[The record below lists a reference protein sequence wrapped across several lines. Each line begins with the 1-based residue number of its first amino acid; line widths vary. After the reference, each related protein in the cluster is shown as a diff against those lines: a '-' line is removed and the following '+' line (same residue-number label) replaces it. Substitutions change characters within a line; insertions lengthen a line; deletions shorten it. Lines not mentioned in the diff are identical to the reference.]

1 MDILAESHWALVHP
15 LQSMSKGSYRALVF
29 VVLWVGFGSTYLL
42 KKPLGVIKS
51 DIANDLHLTKFELG
65 MLDTALLLP
74 YAAMQ
79 VFLAPLADHLGPR
92 KTMASCLFSAG
103 LSMIFFGLTSSFHLT
118 LLMLFLCGTSL
129 APTWPSCSKALASFF
144 NKNQDT
150 IFGIFST
157 AGSVGGICGTG
168 LAVWT
173 QSVYGWQTVHLL
185 PSAFVIIMALLTLGL
200 IYSPQE
206 MGVASPVR
214 RQQLEH
220 QQPQTI
226 IRTSKP
232 RVIRSWFGLWTIPLI
247 PEITLAVFTL
257 KVVRYCMY
265 MWLPLFLLDYLN
277 YDKVQAGLMSTAF
290 EVGGGLGSALVGFL
304 TSRLFS
310 GRALPTLCI
319 LTVLSSLSLL
329 LFAMTAQFGATINIL
344 CLVLAGATNA
354 GPDSLLS
361 GSIPAKLGE
370 RNGLGAGAALTG
382 IYSLFFRADRI
393 FYWKCVSAS
402 DSIRFITGHSDC
414 RSGER
419 CRQRRHSYTRSYHRL
434 GEFFI
439 KHTIHTLLLL
449 VIGNCYF
456 IVGGA
461 IWMDGRT
468 FANDR
473 LSRLGRTGFTQGSH
487 LWRPISDGQ

>member
-1 MDILAESHWALVHP
+1 MDILAESHWALHHP
-15 LQSMSKGSYRALVF
+15 LQSMTRNSYRVLVF
-29 VVLWVGFGSTYLL
+29 VVLWFGFGSTYLL

-51 DIANDLHLTKFELG
+51 DIAEDLHLSKFELG

-79 VFLAPLADHLGPR
+79 VFLAPVADHLGPR
-92 KTMASCLFSAG
+92 KTLAACLFSAG
-103 LSMIFFGLTSSFHLT
+103 LSMIFFGLTRSFHLT
-118 LLMLFLCGTSL
+118 LLMLFLCGTAL
-129 APTWPSCSKALASFF
+129 APTWPACSKALASFF
-144 NKNQDT
+144 VKKRDT

-173 QSVYGWQTVHLL
+173 QSAYGWQLVHLV

-206 MGVASPVR
+206 MLGVGMSPASPAETISGR
-214 RQQLEH
+214 RQSVT
-220 QQPQTI
+220 QTI
-226 IRTSKP
+226 ISGKP
-232 RVIRSWFGLWTIPLI
+232 RVISSWFGLWTIPLI

-304 TSRLFS
+304 TERLFS
-310 GRALPTLCI
+310 GRSLPTLCI
-319 LTVLSSLSLL
+319 LTILSSLSLL
-329 LFAMTAQFGATINIL
+329 LFAMTAQFGAGINIV

-382 IYSLFFRADRI
+382 KYYYYSTSLL
-393 FYWKCVSAS
+393 
-402 DSIRFITGHSDC
+402 
-414 RSGER
+414 RSQL
-419 CRQRRHSYTRSYHRL
+419 RQPPRNAQYLISCCTYYKRL
-434 GEFFI
+434 Q
-439 KHTIHTLLLL
+439 
-449 VIGNCYF
+449 V
-456 IVGGA
+456 
-461 IWMDGRT
+461 W
-468 FANDR
+468 
-473 LSRLGRTGFTQGSH
+473 
-487 LWRPISDGQ
+487 